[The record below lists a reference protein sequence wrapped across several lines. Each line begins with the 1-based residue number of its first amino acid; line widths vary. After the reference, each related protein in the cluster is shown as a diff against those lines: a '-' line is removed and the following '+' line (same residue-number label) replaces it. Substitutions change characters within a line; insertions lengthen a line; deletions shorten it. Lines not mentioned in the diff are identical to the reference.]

1 MLSEKS
7 YHIVIGKQ
15 EVIPLSD
22 CEMGIHCSK
31 WMRDEISYLIM
42 KMRRKL
48 RPRSYEMGT
57 HIQMWMY
64 TASNGAFEVIDMWSV
79 GCLFRSG
86 WFANMISSFAFVV
99 IKGPSL
105 IKIISARNQDII
117 TVYEALIKV
126 DIYGVGLATTRFPT
140 LISGAKIN
148 NITPF
153 GRLLATKA
161 YLQKITDPKL
171 SKL

>member
-1 MLSEKS
+1 MSSHLTLNMNLSSRSAILLWYGFLLNINECEIGTHFSTLMLSEKS
-7 YHIVIGKQ
+7 HHIVIGKQ

-57 HIQMWMY
+57 HIPMWMY
-64 TASNGAFEVIDMWSV
+64 TASNGAFEVIAMWSV

-99 IKGPSL
+99 IKGWYDFSFNINVEEWVP
-105 IKIISARNQDII
+105 ISH
-117 TVYEALIKV
+117 
-126 DIYGVGLATTRFPT
+126 
-140 LISGAKIN
+140 
-148 NITPF
+148 
-153 GRLLATKA
+153 
-161 YLQKITDPKL
+161 
-171 SKL
+171 